1 MHSGMAAVRAAEAE
15 REILAGLGQIGE
27 ALNVNL
33 DLEIQGH
40 RDPNMR
46 RLRHLEA
53 TRDAVATIAAT
64 LEQRGHDDATEGQR
78 AGSAGSHRQAVAR

>member
-1 MHSGMAAVRAAEAE
+1 MHSGQAAVRAAQAE
-15 REILAGLGQIGE
+15 REILDSLDQVGQ

-33 DLEIQGH
+33 DLEVLGH

-53 TRDAVATIAAT
+53 TRDALAAIVAT
-64 LEQRGHDDATEGQR
+64 LKGQDDATEGR
-78 AGSAGSHRQAVAR
+78 SGAVATAARRRTA

>member
-1 MHSGMAAVRAAEAE
+1 MHSGQAAVRAAEAE
-15 REILAGLGQIGE
+15 REILAGLGQIGQ

-33 DLEIQGH
+33 DLDVQGH

-53 TRDAVATIAAT
+53 TRDAVAVIVAT
-64 LEQRGHDDATEGQR
+64 LKGQDDATEGR
-78 AGSAGSHRQAVAR
+78 AAGAAAAATRRRTA